1 MISNEL
7 KPQFTRL
14 HKDWNNN
21 VQIQSKIVPPM
32 ILEGLLVGKRFHLVG
47 IGGCGMSSVARLL
60 LDSGA
65 MVSGSDMNPFGGAG
79 SLVEAGATI
88 QIPHDANH
96 LRDDVDLVV
105 RSAAVPDSNPEIVA
119 ATCKGM
125 RVVTYAELLGELT
138 LLHKGVCIAGTHGKS
153 TTSALTAYMMRLGGL
168 EPSFVVGA
176 VSDQM
181 GGSSGVGSG
190 DHLVVEACEYGRSFL
205 HLHPHSAAILNI
217 EADHLDCF
225 NDIHDIRAAF
235 EAFAENVSEDGVLAV
250 NFEDDLSLRLA
261 MKANCRVETFGFTA
275 GADWRAVDLRAE
287 RGSYSFSL
295 MHDGQV
301 YEDCRVQLAGAYNV
315 SNALAAA
322 ALAHHAGAPVESIVE
337 AMATFNGVHRRMTCR
352 GTWKGATVVDDYA
365 HHPTEIR
372 VTLDALRR
380 RYSPKRMWVV
390 FQPHQASRTHQLME
404 GFGRA
409 FSDADFVLV
418 PDIYSVRDSQED
430 LQRTDSSRLVERLI
444 HAGVESRYLPT
455 FEDVWTH
462 LDGHV
467 TDGDCV
473 VTMGAGDVWKV
484 ADNLVGRV

>member
-1 MISNEL
+1 MKSNEFQ
-7 KPQFTRL
+7 PPTARL
-14 HKDWNNN
+14 LHDRNNN
-21 VQIQSKIVPPM
+21 VQIQPKIESEM
-32 ILEGLLVGKRFHLVG
+32 TLEGPLVGKRFHLVG

-65 MVSGSDMNPFGGAG
+65 IVSGSDMNPFGGAG
-79 SLVEAGATI
+79 LLVEAGATI
-88 QIPHDANH
+88 HIPHDASH
-96 LRDDVDLVV
+96 LPDNVELVV

-125 RVVTYAELLGELT
+125 RVITYAQLLGELT
-138 LLHKGVCIAGTHGKS
+138 LSRKGVCIAGTHGKS
-153 TTSALTAYMMRLGGL
+153 TTSALTAYMMRHGGL

-181 GGSSGVGSG
+181 GGSSGVGLG
-190 DHLVVEACEYGRSFL
+190 EHLVVEACEYGRSFL
-205 HLHPHSAAILNI
+205 DLHPHSAAILNI

-225 NDIHDIRAAF
+225 SDINDIRAAF
-235 EAFAENVSEDGVLAV
+235 EAFAENVSKDGVLAV

-261 MKANCRVETFGFTA
+261 MRAKCRVETFGFTA
-275 GADWRAVDLRAE
+275 GADWRAVDLQAE
-287 RGSYSFSL
+287 RGSYSFTL
-295 MHDGQV
+295 MHDGRV
-301 YEDCRVQLAGAYNV
+301 YNDCRVKLAGEYNV

-322 ALAHHAGAPVESIVE
+322 VLAHHAGASVESIIE
-337 AMATFNGVHRRMTCR
+337 AMATFEGVHRRMTCR
-352 GTWKGATVVDDYA
+352 GTWKAATVVDDYA

-409 FSDADFVLV
+409 FSDADVVLV

-430 LQRTDSSRLVERLI
+430 LQRTDSSRLVERLTS
-444 HAGVESRYLPT
+444 AGVESRYLPT

-484 ADNLVGRV
+484 ADNLVSRV

>member
-1 MISNEL
+1 M
-7 KPQFTRL
+7 KPYETESPQERFDHDR
-14 HKDWNNN
+14 NNN
-21 VQIQSKIVPPM
+21 VQIQSRIEPLARLKGP
-32 ILEGLLVGKRFHLVG
+32 LVGKRFHLVG
-47 IGGCGMSSVARLL
+47 IGGCGMSAVARLL

-65 MVSGSDMNPFGGAG
+65 KVSGSDMNAFAGAG
-79 SLVEAGATI
+79 ALVEAGAAVHI
-88 QIPHDANH
+88 SHDASH

-125 RVVTYAELLGELT
+125 RVITYAELLGELT
-138 LLHKGVCIAGTHGKS
+138 LSHKGVCIAGTHGKS
-153 TTSALTAYMMRLGGL
+153 TTSALAAYMLKHGGMD
-168 EPSFVVGA
+168 PSFVVGA
-176 VSDQM
+176 VSDQL

-190 DHLVVEACEYGRSFL
+190 DRIVVEACEYDRSFL

-225 NDIHDIRAAF
+225 KDIDDICATF
-235 EAFAENVSEDGVLAV
+235 KAFAESVAEDGILTV

-261 MKANCRVETFGFTA
+261 MGAKCRVETFGFTA

-295 MHDGQV
+295 MYDGRV
-301 YEDCRVQLAGAYNV
+301 YDDCRVKLAGEYNV

-322 ALAHHAGAPVESIVE
+322 ALAHHAGASVESIVE
-337 AMATFNGVHRRMTCR
+337 AMGTFEGVHRRMTCR

-372 VTLDALRR
+372 VTLNALRH
-380 RYSPKRMWVV
+380 RYAPNRMWVV

-409 FSDADFVLV
+409 FSDADVVLV

-430 LQRTDSSRLVERLI
+430 LERANSSRLVERLT

-455 FEDVWTH
+455 FDDVRAH

-467 TDGDCV
+467 SDGDCV